1 MPKDSLKK
9 NVNTAILEPPKNFGG
24 MIRYWGPGLVMTA
37 GVVGSGE
44 LIATTGLGA
53 KTGFIALWLI
63 ILSCVIKV
71 VVQLMLGR
79 YAIYSGKTTTSTLL
93 FNIFCLAETSRKRG
107 RVDPKLFT
115 VIFVGSNPFSIKN
128 LATFEARAPA
138 NSHVE
143 PQFLVIFFCV

>member
-53 KTGFIALWLI
+53 QTGFIALWLI

-71 VVQLMLGR
+71 VVHPTG
-79 YAIYSGKTTTSTLL
+79 T
-93 FNIFCLAETSRKRG
+93 
-107 RVDPKLFT
+107 DPSS
-115 VIFVGSNPFSIKN
+115 VEQESVENSEEDS
-128 LATFEARAPA
+128 AAA
-138 NSHVE
+138 N
-143 PQFLVIFFCV
+143 LVIEDEPPQDSQDEE

>member
-53 KTGFIALWLI
+53 
-63 ILSCVIKV
+63 
-71 VVQLMLGR
+71 
-79 YAIYSGKTTTSTLL
+79 
-93 FNIFCLAETSRKRG
+93 
-107 RVDPKLFT
+107 
-115 VIFVGSNPFSIKN
+115 
-128 LATFEARAPA
+128 
-138 NSHVE
+138 
-143 PQFLVIFFCV
+143 